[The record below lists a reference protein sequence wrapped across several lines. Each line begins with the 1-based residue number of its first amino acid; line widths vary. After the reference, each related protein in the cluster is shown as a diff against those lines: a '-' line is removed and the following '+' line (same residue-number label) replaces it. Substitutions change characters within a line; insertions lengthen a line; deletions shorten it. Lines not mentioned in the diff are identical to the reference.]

1 MDSFLII
8 SKLPE
13 HAKEYADSLCKKEKI
28 DKIDISIIES
38 EKAVGIAQ
46 VRDFQKKIYL
56 KPYKSEK
63 KAVVLNA
70 QNGLT
75 TEAQNALLKVL
86 EEPPVNT
93 IIIILAG
100 SIESILPTIISRCKI
115 FSLDGKNKTDFEL
128 YKKII
133 LSVNE
138 KGTGERLKLA
148 ETYSKDKETALQF
161 LEGMILA
168 SESLLRENPQL
179 LEAAKLLQKTYSVVK
194 NTNANLRLTM
204 EHLLLNLE

>member
-1 MDSFLII
+1 MII